1 MKIKETLGLNS
12 QNVEGRERAASSG
25 RTEDKAATASGAAAA
40 QAAGDR
46 VELSG
51 RSREMAKAAETLSS
65 TPDVRQKMVADIRR
79 RIDNNEYRVD
89 ADKVAGKMI
98 MDFLREIV

>member
-12 QNVEGRERAASSG
+12 QSVEGRERAAASG
-25 RTEDKAATASGAAAA
+25 RTGDKAATASGATAA

-65 TPDVRQKMVADIRR
+65 TPDVRQQMVADIRR
-79 RIDNNEYRVD
+79 RIDNNEYQVD